1 MEYPYDS
8 SSLDSVL
15 KTLSGLASQHQSVQN
30 TSTSTS
36 TATSTSTPT
45 PHPSSSHPEYP
56 QQRTQPRQPRES
68 NPAPRHSD
76 VPPKQ
81 STTSNA
87 STITTWPAAL
97 RHVMRTVGQ
106 NEETQLRI
114 RGLIRSQHTH
124 EQQWWRNREALVSR
138 QQSRGEKKKELD
150 AVLRSIGAPVD
161 EKAITTT
168 KEEKAELDTYD
179 TKVYQASAKMANAL
193 ISELRSMDIPFFALK
208 QSLILESDHPETT
221 SEPGNTKLSRSELV
235 DLQRRMLGLL
245 EDLCKE

>member
-8 SSLDSVL
+8 SNLDSVL

-30 TSTSTS
+30 TST
-36 TATSTSTPT
+36 P
-45 PHPSSSHPEYP
+45 PPPQHQSSRQPGSP
-56 QQRTQPRQPRES
+56 QQRTQSRQPKES

-76 VPPKQ
+76 APTKH
-81 STTSNA
+81 STSTSNA
-87 STITTWPAAL
+87 STITTWPPAL

-150 AVLRSIGAPVD
+150 AVLYVSANSLSSPNLVP
-161 EKAITTT
+161 
-168 KEEKAELDTYD
+168 ELTNI
-179 TKVYQASAKMANAL
+179 VYYS
-193 ISELRSMDIPFFALK
+193 FFPK
-208 QSLILESDHPETT
+208 TIY
-221 SEPGNTKLSRSELV
+221 
-235 DLQRRMLGLL
+235 RRTR
-245 EDLCKE
+245 

>member
-36 TATSTSTPT
+36 TATSKSTPT

-150 AVLRSIGAPVD
+150 AVLYVSATTLPTSAGPREKNLTKLKFSRRSIGAPVD
-161 EKAITTT
+161 EKAITVCFNIQSTNH
-168 KEEKAELDTYD
+168 EP
-179 TKVYQASAKMANAL
+179 L
-193 ISELRSMDIPFFALK
+193 INNSTRQQRKKK
-208 QSLILESDHPETT
+208 QS
-221 SEPGNTKLSRSELV
+221 
-235 DLQRRMLGLL
+235 
-245 EDLCKE
+245 